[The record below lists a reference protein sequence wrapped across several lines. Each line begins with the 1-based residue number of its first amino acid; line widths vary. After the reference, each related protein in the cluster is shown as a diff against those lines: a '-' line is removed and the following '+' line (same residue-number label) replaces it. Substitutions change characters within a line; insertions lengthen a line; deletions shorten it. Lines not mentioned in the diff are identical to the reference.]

1 MTDADK
7 KAELQE
13 LIESLCDVGFSKD
26 TKKIDKWIQ
35 RLNKIYANKYRHTY
49 SDIFFKLQEIIA
61 NSDSEVLETLGE
73 NLDVLKGKIEL
84 LIAQNSDDENLK
96 ITLAGYKKLADH
108 INLEIGRYNFIKNQF
123 SVTTTST
130 VPLTTPTTATVDKE
144 LEKKFDKLS
153 EDVKNMRPITTQAKK
168 ELDRLD
174 SRLESNKISS
184 ITTLTIFSAV
194 VLAFSGGLTFEVGM
208 LQGMASASA
217 YRLVFVI
224 ALTGFVLFNTI
235 FALLY
240 LVGKLAGKSISTKCR
255 YCSSDPNNSGN
266 CICGEGTCTKELA
279 TGSIFCRI
287 THKYCYVLIINIIL
301 LLVMYSDFFLWFF
314 NGQASDIRF
323 IISQSIPFIICVM
336 FLLGY
341 LFKRNMYAYRNKLKF
356 KMAVLQKIV
365 APEEKENKLFTLF
378 AESLSR
384 IFFKEALNYAELY
397 EKQIV
402 GIGYIRALWRLEIF
416 AKEQLLESSKNL
428 AKISFKEHSLNKIKW
443 KRYKKMFKQQFK
455 HKHIC
460 KPKEQQ
466 LNSFSVDR

>member
-1 MTDADK
+1 MNEVDK

-26 TKKIDKWIQ
+26 TTKIDEWIQ

-61 NSDSEVLETLGE
+61 KSDSEVLETLGE
-73 NLDVLKGKIEL
+73 NLDVLKEKIEL
-84 LIAQNSDDENLK
+84 LVSQNSDDENLK
-96 ITLAGYKKLADH
+96 ITLSGYKKLADH

-123 SVTTTST
+123 ATATIPTVPSTAPITTTI
-130 VPLTTPTTATVDKE
+130 DKE
-144 LEKKFDKLS
+144 LEEKLEKLS
-153 EDVKNMRPITTQAKK
+153 DDVNKMRPITTQAQK

-255 YCSSDPNNSGN
+255 HCSSDSNNSGK
-266 CICGEGTCTKELA
+266 CTCGEGTCTKELA

-287 THKYCYVLIINIIL
+287 VHKYCYVLIINVIL

-314 NGQASDIRF
+314 GGQASDSRF
-323 IISQSIPFIICVM
+323 IISQIIPFIVLA
-336 FLLGY
+336 LLLLSHYIKG
-341 LFKRNMYAYRNKLKF
+341 KVYAHRNKLKF

-365 APEEKENKLFTLF
+365 APEEKESNLLTLF

-384 IFFKEALNYAELY
+384 ILFKEAPDYAELY
-397 EKQIV
+397 RKRIV
-402 GIGYIRALWRLEIF
+402 DIGYKRALWRLGAF
-416 AKEQLLESSKNL
+416 AKEQLLGSSKSL
-428 AKISFKEHSLNKIKW
+428 AKISFKEHRLNKIKW
-443 KRYKKMFKQQFK
+443 KRYKKLFKK
-455 HKHIC
+455 MIKS
-460 KPKEQQ
+460 K
-466 LNSFSVDR
+466 